1 MRQHRDARLK
11 KGKDNLLINTT
22 KSAEGGPSFSAVPLL
37 RTTPSSPGRVGDHR
51 CADVWVGRTQS
62 LVATFKPTILLKTG
76 TDIQYM
82 QKPTP
87 LQDI

>member
-37 RTTPSSPGRVGDHR
+37 RTLPQVPDESAI
-51 CADVWVGRTQS
+51 ADVQMFGLRVHN
-62 LVATFKPTILLKTG
+62 L
-76 TDIQYM
+76 
-82 QKPTP
+82 
-87 LQDI
+87 